1 MRSALRKTRRRRGSV
16 TLPPCLW
23 QHSLGCTGGPETGP
37 CSPRPHSPLSTPQR
51 QNLRGGLQ
59 ACSPPAPQTLPW
71 QRCPRGLMGRSWGAR
86 GAAGGSPRHRGGSLG
101 RGEASWGSPLP
112 RQLLR
117 PPCHGTAPL
126 GGGVG
131 PEEPPGPAGGAVA
144 VTAVWGV
151 RGPGLGSPLWGRG
164 SLLALLPAVLLRGGR
179 CGVKAPRRDQNSGAE
194 QLRTPGRA
202 RARLWCPVC
211 DAIPGG
217 MCRWGTK
224 TRSDCCGLHLNGR
237 IFEIL
242 LWWILKTV
250 PKS

>member
-71 QRCPRGLMGRSWGAR
+71 QRCPRGLTGRSWGAR
-86 GAAGGSPRHRGGSLG
+86 GAAGGFPRHRGGSLW
-101 RGEASWGSPLP
+101 RGEAGWGSPLP

-151 RGPGLGSPLWGRG
+151 RGPRLGAPLWGRG
-164 SLLALLPAVLLRGGR
+164 SLLALLPAVLLRGGDVGLKHLVETKPLVLGSSGPPGEPGPG
-179 CGVKAPRRDQNSGAE
+179 CG
-194 QLRTPGRA
+194 A
-202 RARLWCPVC
+202 RFV
-211 DAIPGG
+211 
-217 MCRWGTK
+217 
-224 TRSDCCGLHLNGR
+224 TRSREACAGGA
-237 IFEIL
+237 
-242 LWWILKTV
+242 
-250 PKS
+250 PKPALIAVVCI

>member
-37 CSPRPHSPLSTPQR
+37 RSPRPHSPLSTPQR

-71 QRCPRGLMGRSWGAR
+71 QRCPRRLTRRSWGAR
-86 GAAGGSPRHRGGSLG
+86 GAAEGSPRHRGGSLW
-101 RGEASWGSPLP
+101 RGEAGWGSPLP

-151 RGPGLGSPLWGRG
+151 RGPRLGSTFWGRG
-164 SLLALLPAVLLRGGR
+164 SLLALLPAVLLRGGDV
-179 CGVKAPRRDQNSGAE
+179 GLKHLVE
-194 QLRTPGRA
+194 
-202 RARLWCPVC
+202 
-211 DAIPGG
+211 
-217 MCRWGTK
+217 TK
-224 TRSDCCGLHLNGR
+224 TLVLGSSGPPGEPGPGCGAWFVTRSREACAGGA
-237 IFEIL
+237 
-242 LWWILKTV
+242 
-250 PKS
+250 PKPALIAVVCV